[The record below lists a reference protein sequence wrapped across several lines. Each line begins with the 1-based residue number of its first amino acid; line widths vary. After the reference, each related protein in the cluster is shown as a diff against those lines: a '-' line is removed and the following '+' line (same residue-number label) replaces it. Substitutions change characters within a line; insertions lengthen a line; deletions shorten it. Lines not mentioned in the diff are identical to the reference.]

1 MNAEGTNRLAGH
13 VKGFRGAVCT
23 GIGFG
28 AMANCGE
35 RTSPAVAR
43 GYHELTWGVI
53 LQFAK
58 SEPLVLT
65 WDEDARVGDP
75 FFLDYTSLKELSAI
89 DSLELQDVSAFPPWN
104 AYVGNMLLNFGVL
117 TYETNYP
124 GDTEG
129 AWRAMP
135 WGLEL
140 IFHFG
145 SLLVGAMQHGH
156 FMDDVLCAD
165 EIVVVHDPALIERLK
180 VSRSGERGEWTT
192 WTNPAV

>member
-1 MNAEGTNRLAGH
+1 MNTEGTNRLARH
-13 VKGFRGAVCT
+13 VEGYRGVVCT

-28 AMANCGE
+28 AMANCNE
-35 RTSPAVAR
+35 RYTPGVAQ

-53 LQFAK
+53 LEFGK

-65 WDEDARVGDP
+65 WNDDFRVGDP
-75 FFLDYTSLKELSAI
+75 FFVDCCGAKAFSKI

-104 AYVGNMLLNFGVL
+104 AYVGSRLLNFGVL
-117 TYETNYP
+117 SYETNYP

-129 AWRAMP
+129 GWRLMP

-140 IFHFG
+140 IFLSG
-145 SLLVGAMQHGH
+145 SLLVGAMRHRD
-156 FMDDVLCAD
+156 FLEDIICAD
-165 EIVVVHDPALIERLK
+165 EIVVVHDPALIERVK
-180 VSRSGERGEWTT
+180 VSRFGERGEWTT